1 MDFFCGDVRVLFGG
15 SAPKSRDGKVVE
27 SGLFPH
33 LESFTERIDKHLH
46 YTLPP
51 NLLYVVTLEIIN
63 KSTSHRFLD
72 FCLFEG

>member
-1 MDFFCGDVRVLFGG
+1 MDFFCGDAIVLFGG

-33 LESFTERIDKHLH
+33 LDSFTERIDKHLH

-51 NLLYVVTLEIIN
+51 SLPLRRHFGNHQQQYL
-63 KSTSHRFLD
+63 SSF
-72 FCLFEG
+72 F